1 MYFRI
6 VKMAEQPTLVIP
18 GDMSMNIVNHITS
31 NKRQDL
37 KIDIT
42 PTRMT
47 EGRKHKTCH
56 DIQHRV
62 KRSRVYS
69 PSCNSSDESTI
80 EITWDNNSPSPRRAF
95 SGRRKKSDITS
106 IIKRISKKKNSD
118 LIQKETDESLLTT
131 WKLRNLP
138 FSNSLHVSKPKRL
151 TTRSSI
157 QKTVATKFNDELKRF
172 LEGVN
177 SVGFNAI
184 EDSCMRRSP
193 RLLAM
198 NNKINSSPLALEH
211 VVTNSTVAS
220 TNNVLTN
227 GTPYEKQEFS
237 KKRSFCT
244 TPLSS
249 TTCTASTSSTSC
261 RTSINSNICTTPV
274 CPKSEKNKLLSE
286 KQKIPTLS
294 KNSIDFNKTVKS
306 SFDMIDIDLN
316 DGLDAIISSHI
327 ECYEHKTNK
336 RNSNNQSENKNDIF
350 TKIKTDIFKK
360 STECVLDK
368 SEIVST
374 PKRQLIDFNDLDDF
388 DNLLMS
394 LDDEVRCKSQEVTR
408 LTPSQRV
415 LKARSMTSPFPLN
428 NSVSRHSVQIQEKLT
443 ENLNK
448 SIGLDVLSL
457 KSPVHMT
464 PPSSKVLPNKC
475 FSSNVAILTECS
487 LKSDL
492 SFGVPNKH
500 QLSSSNKQNS
510 ILPCKPLENAT
521 NKFFRQGSVPNNIHS
536 MKNSLPLN
544 LSLIE
549 SSGKENYL
557 EDESSDLNL
566 AGSNISVPFMSTQRC
581 SYSEIERKRQEAQIR
596 LKEKLRKRR
605 K

>member
-1 MYFRI
+1 
-6 VKMAEQPTLVIP
+6 
-18 GDMSMNIVNHITS
+18 
-31 NKRQDL
+31 
-37 KIDIT
+37 
-42 PTRMT
+42 MT

-56 DIQHRV
+56 DIQHKV

-80 EITWDNNSPSPRRAF
+80 EITWDNNSPSPRRPF

-118 LIQKETDESLLTT
+118 SIQKETDESLLTT

-177 SVGFNAI
+177 TVGFNTI

-198 NNKINSSPLALEH
+198 NTKINSSPFALEH

-227 GTPYEKQEFS
+227 GTPYEKQELS
-237 KKRSFCT
+237 KNSSFCK
-244 TPLSS
+244 TPISS
-249 TTCTASTSSTSC
+249 TTCTASTSSTDC

-286 KQKIPTLS
+286 KQKIPLTLS

-316 DGLDAIISSHI
+316 DGLDAIISNHI
-327 ECYEHKTNK
+327 ECYEHKTLLNK
-336 RNSNNQSENKNDIF
+336 RNSNQSVNKDDLF
-350 TKIKTDIFKK
+350 TKIKTDILKK

-374 PKRQLIDFNDLDDF
+374 PKRQLVDFNDLDDF
-388 DNLLMS
+388 DSLLMS

-428 NSVSRHSVQIQEKLT
+428 NSVSRHSVQVQEKLT

-464 PPSSKVLPNKC
+464 PTSSKVLPNKR
-475 FSSNVAILTECS
+475 FSSNNVISTECC

-492 SFGVPNKH
+492 SFGVNKH
-500 QLSSSNKQNS
+500 LSSSNKQNS
-510 ILPCKPLENAT
+510 ILPCKPLENTT
-521 NKFFRQGSVPNNIHS
+521 NKFLSKGSVSNNIHS

-557 EDESSDLNL
+557 EDEPMDLNL
-566 AGSNISVPFMSTQRC
+566 AGSNISVPLMSTQRC